1 MSKDVLVDVD
11 ILKDHPKRINK
22 LIEKIIE
29 EIEKLRSEGYELYTL
44 TTQKG
49 KNCSEQINVL
59 SNEYR
64 TVNRSEMANRN
75 DSKSFNF
82 KDSQEQ
88 DFYSAEAKKKY
99 EMLENKMQRY
109 TNCKAI
115 LDDSAQQVV
124 NIKKTVD
131 DLKQKSEKWNKIY
144 TITIDSLIDLI

>member
-11 ILKDHPKRINK
+11 ILKDHPKRINE

-44 TTQKG
+44 TIQKG

-75 DSKSFNF
+75 DSKNFNF

-99 EMLENKMQRY
+99 EMLENKLQRY
-109 TNCKAI
+109 TNCKTI

-124 NIKKTVD
+124 NITKTVD